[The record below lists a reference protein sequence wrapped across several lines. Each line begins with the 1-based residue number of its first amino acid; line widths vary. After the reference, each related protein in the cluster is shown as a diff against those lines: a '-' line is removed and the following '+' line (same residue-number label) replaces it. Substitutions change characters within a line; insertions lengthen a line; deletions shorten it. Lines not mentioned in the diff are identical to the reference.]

1 MIHLKTRLQEVLAYN
16 RQFVQ
21 DKEFIKYQTDKF
33 PDKKLVIVSCMD
45 TRLTEL
51 LPRALNLRNGDVK
64 MIKDAGAIVAHPF
77 GSVMRSI
84 IVAIYELGAEEV
96 MVIGHHGCGMGSIN
110 PTATMEKFKQRGIT
124 EDTISTLSYAGIDLD
139 KWLHG
144 FASVH
149 DSVRNSVNIIRQ
161 HPLIPKDIVVHGLVI
176 DPESGELE
184 VVVDGLGEAANS

>member
-1 MIHLKTRLQEVLAYN
+1 MDNKLQQILAFN
-16 RQFVQ
+16 REFVQ
-21 DKEFIKYQTDKF
+21 NQEYVKYQTDKF
-33 PDKKLVIVSCMD
+33 PDKKIVVVSCMD

-110 PTATMEKFKQRGIT
+110 PAATKEKFKQRGI
-124 EDTISTLSYAGIDLD
+124 EVETIETLKYAGIDLD
-139 KWLHG
+139 KWLLG
-144 FASVH
+144 FESVQ
-149 DSVRNSVNIIRQ
+149 DSVRNSVDIIRQ
-161 HPLIPKDIVVHGLVI
+161 HPLIPKDVIVHGLVI
-176 DPESGELE
+176 DPETGELE
-184 VVVDGLGEAANS
+184 VVVDGAPQ

>member
-1 MIHLKTRLQEVLAYN
+1 METRLQEILAYN

-21 DKEFIKYQTDKF
+21 NKEYIKYQSDKF
-33 PDKKLVIVSCMD
+33 PNKKMVIVSCMD

-51 LPRALNLRNGDVK
+51 LPRAMNISNGDVK
-64 MIKDAGAIVAHPF
+64 MIKDAGAIIAHPF

-110 PTATMEKFKQRGIT
+110 PAATMEKFKQRGIS
-124 EDTISTLSYAGIDLD
+124 EDTIATLNYAGIDLD

-149 DSVRNSVNIIRQ
+149 DSVRNSVDIIRQ
-161 HPLIPKDIVVHGLVI
+161 HPLIPKDVVVHGLVI
-176 DPESGELE
+176 DPESGERE
-184 VVVDGLGEAANS
+184 VVVNGADEMANS

>member
-1 MIHLKTRLQEVLAYN
+1 METRLQEILAYN
-16 RQFVQ
+16 RQFVEN
-21 DKEFIKYQTDKF
+21 KEYIKYQSDKF
-33 PDKKLVIVSCMD
+33 PNKKLVIVTCMD

-84 IVAIYELGAEEV
+84 IVAIYELGADEV

-110 PTATMEKFKQRGIT
+110 PADTMEKFKQRGIS
-124 EDTISTLSYAGIDLD
+124 EDTIATLRYAGIDLD
-139 KWLHG
+139 GWLLG

-149 DSVRNSVNIIRQ
+149 DSVRNSVNNIRQ
-161 HPLIPKDIVVHGLVI
+161 HPLTPKDVTVHGLVI

-184 VVVDGLGEAANS
+184 VVVDGSDQSANS

>member
-1 MIHLKTRLQEVLAYN
+1 MIRLEKLLQEILAYN
-16 RQFVQ
+16 REFVHN
-21 DKEFIKYQTDKF
+21 KEYIKYQTDKF
-33 PDKKLVIVSCMD
+33 PDKRLVIVSCMD

-110 PTATMEKFKQRGIT
+110 PSDTMEKFKQRGIT
-124 EDTISTLSYAGIDLD
+124 EDTIATLNYAGIDLD
-139 KWLHG
+139 RWLHG

-161 HPLIPKDIVVHGLVI
+161 HPLIPKDVVVHGLVI

-184 VVVDGLGEAANS
+184 VVVNGSEESA